1 MLVGTHTNNAKAVV
15 SISLNGVTQS
25 VTMNSYLMASIIEL
39 VADFLSAYLVTYVF
53 LKGIMGHNSPPLLTG
68 KGQHNKLST

>member
-1 MLVGTHTNNAKAVV
+1 MLVGRHTNNAKAVV

-39 VADFLSAYLVTYVF
+39 VADFLTAYLRISQRDHGTQ
-53 LKGIMGHNSPPLLTG
+53 LPPLLTG